1 MNSRYTNLFRFFF
14 VCVDLVTLNLIHTVL
29 MLSFHR
35 IPPDGERAYGLLF
48 LVGNMVWLMSAY
60 SVGLYIED
68 AQVGVYRFAK
78 KTVKAFALFTI
89 CIVMFAFI
97 YHYPYSRLFIFTSLG
112 SFLFFIMAI
121 RIIMITASSYIN
133 KMKRITNRIVIVGYN
148 EVAKKLVQRLESTRK
163 DFQVDGYFENQEEI
177 HELSTLPI
185 IGNINDC
192 LDYAINNN
200 IHEIYSTISPEK
212 NEHIYEMS
220 QVAEKSLIRFKF
232 VHDFRLYVNRV
243 TYIEY
248 LDNFPILS
256 LRPEPLE
263 DSGNAIKKRV
273 FDIAFSLSITIFL
286 LSWLIPVLAI
296 LIKMTSRGPVFF
308 KQLRSG
314 KNKKLFTC
322 YKLRTMKINPEANTK
337 QVTWNDS
344 RVTKLGHILRK
355 TNLDELP
362 QFINVL
368 LGNMSVVGPRPHM
381 LIHTNKYSQILGE
394 YMIRHFLKP
403 GITGWAQVNGFRG
416 EIKDDDQL
424 RGRIDHDIWYME
436 NWSLWVDLK
445 IVGLT
450 LYTTLKGDKKAF

>member
-1 MNSRYTNLFRFFF
+1 
-14 VCVDLVTLNLIHTVL
+14 
-29 MLSFHR
+29 MLTFHR

-68 AQVGVYRFAK
+68 AQIGVYRFAK

-112 SFLFFIMAI
+112 SFLFFIMAT
-121 RIIMITASSYIN
+121 RIIMISASSYIN
-133 KMKRITNRIVIVGYN
+133 KMNRITHRIVIVGYN

-232 VHDFRLYVNRV
+232 VPDFRLYVNRV

-273 FDIAFSLSITIFL
+273 FDIAFSLAITIFL

-296 LIKMTSRGPVFF
+296 LIKLTSRGPVFF
-308 KQLRSG
+308 KQSRSG
-314 KNKKLFTC
+314 KNNKQFSC
-322 YKLRTMKINPEANTK
+322 YKLRTMKINAEANIK
-337 QVTWNDS
+337 QVTRNDS
-344 RVTKLGHILRK
+344 RVTPLGHLLRK

-368 LGNMSVVGPRPHM
+368 FGNMSVVGPRPHM
-381 LIHTNKYSQILGE
+381 LIHTNMYSKLMGE

-436 NWSLWVDLK
+436 NWSLWLDLK

-450 LYTTLKGDKKAF
+450 IYSTLRGDKKAY

>member
-1 MNSRYTNLFRFFF
+1 MN
-14 VCVDLVTLNLIHTVL
+14 
-29 MLSFHR
+29 
-35 IPPDGERAYGLLF
+35 
-48 LVGNMVWLMSAY
+48 
-60 SVGLYIED
+60 
-68 AQVGVYRFAK
+68 
-78 KTVKAFALFTI
+78 
-89 CIVMFAFI
+89 
-97 YHYPYSRLFIFTSLG
+97 
-112 SFLFFIMAI
+112 
-121 RIIMITASSYIN
+121 
-133 KMKRITNRIVIVGYN
+133 RITRRIVIVGYN
-148 EVAKKLVQRLESTRK
+148 EVARKLVQRLETSRK
-163 DFQVDGYFENQEEI
+163 DFLVDGYFENQEEI

-185 IGNINDC
+185 IGNISEC
-192 LDYAINNN
+192 LEYAIHNN
-200 IHEIYSTISPEK
+200 INEIYSTISPEK
-212 NEHIYEMS
+212 NESIYEMS

-232 VHDFRLYVNRV
+232 VPDFRLYVNRV

-248 LDNFPILS
+248 LDNLPILS

-263 DSGNAIKKRV
+263 DPGNSTKKRV
-273 FDIAFSLSITIFL
+273 FDIAFSLLIMVFL
-286 LSWLIPVLAI
+286 LSWLIPILAI
-296 LIKMTSRGPVFF
+296 LIKLTSRGPVFF
-308 KQLRSG
+308 KQSRSG

-344 RVTKLGHILRK
+344 RVTKLGRLLRK

-381 LIHTNKYSQILGE
+381 LIHTNKYSKIMGE

-436 NWSLWVDLK
+436 NWSLWLDLK
-445 IVGLT
+445 IVWLT
-450 LYTTLKGDKKAF
+450 LYSTLKGDKKAY